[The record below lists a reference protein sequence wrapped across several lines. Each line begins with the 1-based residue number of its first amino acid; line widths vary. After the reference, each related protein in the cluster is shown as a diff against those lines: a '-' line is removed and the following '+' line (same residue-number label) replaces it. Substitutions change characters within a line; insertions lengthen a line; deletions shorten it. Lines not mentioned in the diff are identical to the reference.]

1 MGPVVFWNVALH
13 FALYH
18 VTAVGDLSGIWFRLR
33 CKKRDGLF
41 SSLGVKGE
49 TTVGL
54 YPTLSCDLLA
64 HLGQGH
70 PQDNLQRG
78 QPSLGDYLGLSTFC
92 FELNCGWEAKHLYKV
107 NEVQLL
113 SFLKTSITWMTEN
126 LHRLSTS
133 VAFQGDILKSLF
145 VKHFIQFS
153 YSLCA
158 VLCPSMSHL
167 CSIRS
172 FVIPV
177 FIPPEQHSANIK
189 LLNCFCVFQHNSS
202 VKFSCLLLIFSS
214 C

>member
-1 MGPVVFWNVALH
+1 M
-13 FALYH
+13 
-18 VTAVGDLSGIWFRLR
+18 
-33 CKKRDGLF
+33 
-41 SSLGVKGE
+41 
-49 TTVGL
+49 GL

-64 HLGQGH
+64 HLGQGD

-78 QPSLGDYLGLSTFC
+78 QPSLGDYLGLHLLFWI
-92 FELNCGWEAKHLYKV
+92 ELWMKTSLQAQRSPV
-107 NEVQLL
+107 AFFSQA
-113 SFLKTSITWMTEN
+113 LKTSITWMTEN

-133 VAFQGDILKSLF
+133 AAFQGDILKSLF
-145 VKHFIQFS
+145 VKHFIQLS

-158 VLCPSMSHL
+158 VLCPFVSHL

-202 VKFSCLLLIFSS
+202 VKSSCLLLIFSS